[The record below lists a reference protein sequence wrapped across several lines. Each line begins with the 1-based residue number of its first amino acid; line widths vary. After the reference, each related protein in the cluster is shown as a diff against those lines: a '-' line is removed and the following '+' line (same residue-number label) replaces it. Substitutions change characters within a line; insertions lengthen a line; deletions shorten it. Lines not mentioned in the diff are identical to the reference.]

1 MSNSTEVLCKIC
13 NTNKCI
19 EFSDPNAK
27 YDICMVCYFVDVNKN
42 RNNTPQ
48 ETNKFELV
56 KSE

>member
-1 MSNSTEVLCKIC
+1 MCKIC

-27 YDICMVCYFVDVNKN
+27 YDICMLCYFVDVNKN
-42 RNNTPQ
+42 SNNTPQ
-48 ETNKFELV
+48 QNNKFELV